1 MSNRASKMN
10 HYNANLINHLVSGFG
25 KVLSVIETNNTYDEI
40 LGEKIDRFEYKSIV
54 NKAGMVSSGNAIK
67 FLTEKVSE
75 ISVHILLQ
83 PHYLPKNGFITFAST
98 ANNLR
103 EIEFL
108 ENLVSKNEKSIKR
121 INISEWIS
129 SQSKV
134 KVKDDFNLFH
144 ERINMFFQELHQ
156 GSIEKYHTYKYQHHV
171 SKMPDNFIFNF
182 MSVPTQS

>member
-1 MSNRASKMN
+1 MN

-83 PHYLPKNGFITFAST
+83 PQIGRA
-98 ANNLR
+98 
-103 EIEFL
+103 
-108 ENLVSKNEKSIKR
+108 
-121 INISEWIS
+121 
-129 SQSKV
+129 
-134 KVKDDFNLFH
+134 
-144 ERINMFFQELHQ
+144 
-156 GSIEKYHTYKYQHHV
+156 HV
-171 SKMPDNFIFNF
+171 
-182 MSVPTQS
+182 

>member
-144 ERINMFFQELHQ
+144 VLKSGILEQFTKKAEIRISSLHQ
-156 GSIEKYHTYKYQHHV
+156 SYNYIVFFVQALYSLQ
-171 SKMPDNFIFNF
+171 
-182 MSVPTQS
+182 